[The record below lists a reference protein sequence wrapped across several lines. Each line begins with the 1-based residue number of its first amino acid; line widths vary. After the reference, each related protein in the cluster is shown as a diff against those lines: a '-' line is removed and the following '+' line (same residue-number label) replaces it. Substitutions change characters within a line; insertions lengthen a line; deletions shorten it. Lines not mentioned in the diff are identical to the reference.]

1 MGFIRFFNNYLK
13 LINLGN
19 SLTSSFIIYLY
30 EFRTLMARGIFSRL
44 SIIKNKKDTIFKA
57 LIN

>member
-13 LINLGN
+13 LINLCN
-19 SLTSSFIIYLY
+19 SLTSLFIIYLY
-30 EFRTLMARGIFSRL
+30 EFRALMARGIFSRL
-44 SIIKNKKDTIFKA
+44 QSLKKKNFKA